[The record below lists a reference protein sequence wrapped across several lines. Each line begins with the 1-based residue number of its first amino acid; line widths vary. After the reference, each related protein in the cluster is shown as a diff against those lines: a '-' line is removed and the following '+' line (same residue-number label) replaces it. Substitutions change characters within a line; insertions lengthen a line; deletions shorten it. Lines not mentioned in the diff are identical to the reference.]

1 MPTEFIVSVPRN
13 RLGIAVTGGLPRLPQ
28 RFFFLHTLLF
38 LIKKNNAKIYNKT
51 KDTVLLNT
59 RRFTTGFI
67 KQRTKS
73 LEFEY
78 ESLFNL

>member
-13 RLGIAVTGGLPRLPQ
+13 RLGIAVTGGLPRLLQ

-51 KDTVLLNT
+51 KDTVLLNDNYRYSSVHRLHQT
-59 RRFTTGFI
+59 ENKKLGVRI
-67 KQRTKS
+67 
-73 LEFEY
+73 
-78 ESLFNL
+78 